1 MNKKALNHT
10 IAECIRIEFSETSGE
25 LYLVFQVTD
34 EDFKKRVKN
43 NWLADIDTVLLDKKL
58 IEENKE

>member
-1 MNKKALNHT
+1 MNKKTLNHT

-58 IEENKE
+58 IEEK